1 MLSNIYIDNKNKVAY
16 TVSIFDHAQ
25 EWRLFKQGIGEYNQ
39 IFFSDTPFEGG
50 NVDDD
55 WQVVDVKDWWKQMPT
70 EVAEDLIARHKNN
83 VIFDAY
89 INEYHKPKERKFNTY
104 YIRVRNTY
112 EAFYK
117 VHAENYEQARKIAED
132 RLFSEMND
140 EVESHMDFLE
150 WDKESA
156 EKEDLF
162 R

>member
-1 MLSNIYIDNKNKVAY
+1 VLSNIYIDNKNKVAY
-16 TVSIFDHAQ
+16 TVSIFDHAG
-25 EWRLFKQGIGEYNQ
+25 EWRLFKQGVGEYNQ
-39 IFFSDTPFEGG
+39 IFFSDTPSEGG

-70 EVAEDLIARHKNN
+70 EIAEELISRYRNN
-83 VIFDAY
+83 VIFNAY

-117 VHAENYEQARKIAED
+117 VDAENYEQARRIAED

>member
-1 MLSNIYIDNKNKVAY
+1 M
-16 TVSIFDHAQ
+16 SIFDHAG
-25 EWRLFKQGIGEYNQ
+25 EWRLFKQGVGEYNQ
-39 IFFSDTPFEGG
+39 IFFSDTPSEGG

-70 EVAEDLIARHKNN
+70 EIAEELISRYRNN
-83 VIFDAY
+83 VIFNAY

-117 VHAENYEQARKIAED
+117 VDAENYEQARRIAED